1 MLLYGITSRNKNI
14 SKKMYDCS
22 YSRPIQEIDYQA
34 DLKKS
39 KYGASAKSDLKLLRE
54 QICHLFLDVI
64 LLNL

>member
-39 KYGASAKSDLKLLRE
+39 KYGANAKSDLKLLR
-54 QICHLFLDVI
+54 
-64 LLNL
+64 